1 MSALLPSGEYTNYL
15 LDQYSRIQE
24 YCSTK
29 LPVTTYETT
38 LFASTRT
45 TSVSATVTPVPS
57 PTSCSGQLI
66 QPPDSWMSCRDI
78 SDMYNVST
86 GTVVDATQNQD
97 CRFDSPLCL
106 PKPCEIDTVWGK
118 TTW

>member
-24 YCSTK
+24 YCSTT

-38 LFASTRT
+38 LFASIRT
-45 TSVSATVTPVPS
+45 TSVSATVTPVPT